1 MAPRSSA
8 ERIAVVA
15 TIEPSTHGYATGVL
29 AKRLTSYAS
38 GPVSGSQISESLFKG
53 RWPMSVG
60 SFLQAA
66 FRSYNICKS
75 RVPVAGVSSRRG
87 LTESKYVAQLLSLG
101 LKFFNEG
108 SFSSRA

>member
-53 RWPMSVG
+53 RWPMASACVRG
-60 SFLQAA
+60 PAA
-66 FRSYNICKS
+66 PRSYNICKS
-75 RVPVAGVSSRRG
+75 RAC
-87 LTESKYVAQLLSLG
+87 ASL
-101 LKFFNEG
+101 
-108 SFSSRA
+108 

>member
-1 MAPRSSA
+1 MV
-8 ERIAVVA
+8 EGAVNWSCGRRQCKVA
-15 TIEPSTHGYATGVL
+15 LKE
-29 AKRLTSYAS
+29 
-38 GPVSGSQISESLFKG
+38 SESLFKG

-60 SFLQAA
+60 SFLQADY
-66 FRSYNICKS
+66 RSYNIRKS

-101 LKFFNEG
+101 LKIFNEG